1 MNKEMMQDSGVEWIG
16 AIPQGWKWYRIK
28 DVAELSPTYSADKP
42 DSEMLCTVIP
52 MECVSEKGI
61 VDTSNVDKYGNIS
74 KGLTFFEKG
83 DVIFAK
89 ITPCMENGKGA
100 YIENLPTKYA
110 FGSTEFHVLRTGY
123 KLNGK
128 FLYYYTFNDG
138 FRDYAAVNMTGA
150 AGQKRVSTNF
160 LKYTPIYLPD
170 ISEQQAIT
178 RYLDQRCGKLDA
190 IIAIKRQQIKT
201 LDALRQSIIYH
212 AVTKGLDDSV
222 PLVDSGVEWLG
233 KIPAH
238 WKTQQ
243 IKRRCE
249 LLRGKFSHR
258 PRNDPAFYNG
268 DYPFVQTGDVTSAN
282 KYIKTY
288 SQTLNELGFSV
299 SKMFPRKTLV
309 MTIAANIGDV
319 AILDFDACFPD
330 SLVGL
335 VPNHDTYLDF
345 LYYLM
350 LAMKGILLKSAILT
364 TQLNLNNVQIGTIF
378 APFPPI
384 SEQQAIALHLDQ
396 ETQFLNDLK
405 ANLSQQI
412 RTLEAY
418 KKALIYECVTGKKRI
433 KADDLKTG

>member
-1 MNKEMMQDSGVEWIG
+1 MMHNAVMQDSGVEWIG
-16 AIPQGWKWYRIK
+16 GIPHDWQLDRLKDMVSLRNEKSTEKSDVEDYLELEDLEQGTGRL
-28 DVAELSPTYSADKP
+28 LSIRNTTNVESAVMKF
-42 DSEMLCTVIP
+42 
-52 MECVSEKGI
+52 
-61 VDTSNVDKYGNIS
+61 Y
-74 KGLTFFEKG
+74 KG
-83 DVIFAK
+83 DVLFCKLRPYLRKYHLA
-89 ITPCMENGKGA
+89 TFDGKCTGE
-100 YIENLPTKYA
+100 ILA
-110 FGSTEFHVLRTGY
+110 FKPERIDP
-123 KLNGK
+123 K
-128 FLYYYTFNDG
+128 FLLYFIASDG
-138 FRDYAAVNMTGA
+138 FIKICTAMSYGAKMPRVNYPKQLA
-150 AGQKRVSTNF
+150 
-160 LKYTPIYLPD
+160 LLPVCFPFME
-170 ISEQQAIT
+170 EQQAIAQ
-178 RYLDQRCGKLDA
+178 YLELRCGKLDSV
-190 IIAIKRQQIKT
+190 IAIKQQQIKA
-201 LDALRQSIIYH
+201 LDALRESIIFH
-212 AVTKGLDDSV
+212 AVTKGLDASV

-233 KIPAH
+233 EIPVH

-243 IKRRCE
+243 IKRRCK

-309 MTIAANIGDV
+309 MTIAANVGDV

-335 VPNHDTYLDF
+335 VPSHNTYLDF

-384 SEQQAIALHLDQ
+384 SEQQAIAGHLDQ
-396 ETQFLNDLK
+396 ETQRLNALK
-405 ANLSQQI
+405 ENLSQQI
-412 RTLEAY
+412 SILEAY

-433 KADDLKTG
+433 NADVLNAG